1 MHCGMDMLIPHDLI
15 GHAVSLTQTMFG
27 VRRLLRLKFM
37 LKVTH
42 PLQKRRVRQIPTQ
55 CELDD
60 ECRMIRITSSCKTRV
75 IQWAEFHF
83 LVSTR
88 QSTYI
93 LSKL

>member
-1 MHCGMDMLIPHDLI
+1 MHCGMDILIPCDRI
-15 GHAVSLTQTMFG
+15 GHTASLTQTMFG

-55 CELDD
+55 GELDD
-60 ECRMIRITSSCKTRV
+60 KCRMIRITCKTRV